1 MLLMWFNT
9 TGKSTKAENF
19 PSPRFWTGDGDLSR
33 YYITINPH
41 LLEVCSGLDALS
53 RKTSVPAW
61 PQLPFGMEKI
71 PAFEAALEWKA
82 KHLSDKEFPLPDDN
96 LTKDMIKFVNGE
108 K

>member
-1 MLLMWFNT
+1 MVMIHAT
-9 TGKSTKAENF
+9 YKYTEAEGL
-19 PSPRFWTGDGDLSR
+19 PGPRFWTGDKNDLR
-33 YYITINPH
+33 YYITIDPH

-96 LTKDMIKFVNGE
+96 LTKEMIKFVNGE